1 MPFSKE
7 RNIITVSKT
16 SMVHILS
23 DRALNT
29 CLFLFNLF
37 EKLPQAKKA
46 SSFLYQKRAI
56 SFVFHKRAFVSI
68 EAAICL
74 SVFLLSILSLLSFG
88 TIMNQ
93 KMKMDIGLR
102 NTASKI
108 AQDYALY
115 DSLVSDEENLIKD
128 FAIRGIGVIAAKQ
141 LFVDELGKENLEK
154 SCIAGGTAGIS
165 FIYTDIVDDEGYVDI
180 VISYNMDLPFKII
193 PLPEIKMTQRCRI
206 HPWSGT
212 EVFSS
217 GEKEEEYVYIT
228 ESGTVYHTSLSCRH
242 INIIV
247 SKLTLG
253 EVGGLRNDFG
263 GKYYPCEI
271 CYEAEDGSIIYVTTS
286 GTAYHSDK
294 SCPSIN
300 RTVKKVPKSEVIG
313 RAACK
318 SCGG

>member
-7 RNIITVSKT
+7 RNIITERNP

-29 CLFLFNLF
+29 CLFLFDSF
-37 EKLPQAKKA
+37 VKLPQAMKA

-56 SFVFHKRAFVSI
+56 SFAFRKGAFVSI
-68 EAAICL
+68 EASICL
-74 SVFLLSILSLLSFG
+74 SIFLLSIMSILSFD
-88 TIMNQ
+88 IVMNQ

-115 DSLVSDEENLIKD
+115 DSLVSDEESLFKD
-128 FAIRGIGVIAAKQ
+128 YAVRGIGIVAAKQ
-141 LFVDELGKENLEK
+141 LFMDELGKDNLDK
-154 SCIAGGTAGIS
+154 SCIAGGSSGIS
-165 FIYTDIVDDEGYVDI
+165 FLYTDIVDDEGYVDI

-193 PLPEIKMTQRCRI
+193 PLPKIKMTQRCRI
-206 HPWSGT
+206 YPWSGT

-217 GEKEEEYVYIT
+217 ENENGEYVYIT
-228 ESGTVYHTSLSCRH
+228 ATGTVYHTSLSCRH
-242 INIIV
+242 INIKV
-247 SKLTLG
+247 NKLTLG
-253 EVGGLRNDFG
+253 EVGGLRNDSG

-271 CYEAEDGSIIYVTTS
+271 CYEADDGSIIYVTSS

-294 SCPSIN
+294 GCPSISRN
-300 RTVKKVPKSEVIG
+300 VKKVPKSEVIG
-313 RAACK
+313 RAVCK
-318 SCGG
+318 NCGG